1 MLNIRKIPEKAWL
14 ILLFA
19 FLSFA
24 VLLFAVQSSP
34 FYPINDWVDPN
45 CFLTVGKAIADGKV
59 LYRDIYEQK
68 GPYLYFLHAL
78 CTLVFPD
85 SFLGVWF
92 MEAALCFVM
101 LFFVYK
107 ILKLYGIDDF
117 KRVAAVST
125 LIVLGVYFSFAMSK
139 GDSVE
144 EICSPFLL
152 SVVYITL
159 RRVKRGEKFGVFDY
173 LYIGLVAGFVFW
185 SKFTIV
191 GFFIAWYVFF
201 LYFTIKDRKWKDL
214 GVGTAVIAFGVVAA
228 TLPCFVYFSVNHAVK
243 DWLKVYLYDNIFLYG
258 EGGSIF
264 LRVGK
269 MLLCIAGT
277 LAANLPYTFFVV
289 LGMVCFS
296 KKRFGKGVEERL
308 FLLIVP
314 IVTAC
319 FLYIGGRGY
328 RYYGLPLSIFS
339 VFGYIA
345 VAESGISFGKRSR
358 KALVSAAALLCCTVF
373 MFINGNFSDI
383 FRKKEDTVQYKF
395 AKVIEEKEGAALLD
409 YGYLDGGFY
418 LAAKQVPKFKYFCRL
433 NMPLPEME
441 AEMRRYIEDREADFV
456 VVKLWKNNKEELDS
470 PDYEEVMRV
479 DGRSFWEKETY
490 ILYALKGEMQK

>member
-117 KRVAAVST
+117 KRVAAIST

-159 RRVKRGEKFGVFDY
+159 RRVKRGEKFGIFDY

-243 DWLKVYLYDNIFLYG
+243 DWLKVYFTTISSFTGKAAASFCAWEKCSCVSPARWRPIFLTRFSWCSAWSAFRRKG
-258 EGGSIF
+258 
-264 LRVGK
+264 
-269 MLLCIAGT
+269 
-277 LAANLPYTFFVV
+277 LARARRN
-289 LGMVCFS
+289 
-296 KKRFGKGVEERL
+296 
-308 FLLIVP
+308 
-314 IVTAC
+314 AC
-319 FLYIGGRGY
+319 F
-328 RYYGLPLSIFS
+328 
-339 VFGYIA
+339 
-345 VAESGISFGKRSR
+345 
-358 KALVSAAALLCCTVF
+358 C
-373 MFINGNFSDI
+373 
-383 FRKKEDTVQYKF
+383 
-395 AKVIEEKEGAALLD
+395 
-409 YGYLDGGFY
+409 
-418 LAAKQVPKFKYFCRL
+418 
-433 NMPLPEME
+433 
-441 AEMRRYIEDREADFV
+441 
-456 VVKLWKNNKEELDS
+456 
-470 PDYEEVMRV
+470 
-479 DGRSFWEKETY
+479 
-490 ILYALKGEMQK
+490 